1 MRSKYRNPDRG
12 GEDLSNTIHAEHFIT
27 TLWRIG
33 ILTKTS
39 YMAPLPPPP
48 PPPTPPALRSL
59 QRNLLNAARNLLD
72 SRLLRRPVLALLRG
86 LDALASG
93 LFRLLALLLGLLRRR
108 FFRLLF
114 LGLARLLA
122 AKLLAPLLLLLGL
135 DLREEVAR
143 FADLVVD
150 GQRARLPVIR
160 DDEELGVELR
170 EDVGGGFGPVFF
182 CC

>member
-1 MRSKYRNPDRG
+1 V
-12 GEDLSNTIHAEHFIT
+12 HACPHPPFAPT
-27 TLWRIG
+27 T
-33 ILTKTS
+33 T
-39 YMAPLPPPP
+39 A
-48 PPPTPPALRSL
+48 PALRSL

-182 CC
+182 LLLVCSDCAGLRL

>member
-1 MRSKYRNPDRG
+1 VQT
-12 GEDLSNTIHAEHFIT
+12 DLSNTIHAEHFIT

-33 ILTKTS
+33 TLTKTS
-39 YMAPLPPPP
+39 YMSPPP

-72 SRLLRRPVLALLRG
+72 SRLLRRPVLALLGG
-86 LDALASG
+86 LDALASS

-108 FFRLLF
+108 FLRLLF

-150 GQRARLPVIR
+150 GQRARLPVVG
-160 DDEELGVELR
+160 DDKELGVELR
-170 EDVGGGFGPVFF
+170 EDVGGGFRPVFLLLV
-182 CC
+182 CSDCAGLRL